1 MAGKAINGQR
11 QHADVHQRD
20 GQAAERGGDSLAA
33 QAVLGLCDQQHSQQ
47 VAHAAA
53 QAKAQA
59 LEGVRL
65 TIPAKTSATGT
76 VFGSVNAMQVA
87 AALQALGHDIDR
99 KIVDVKVPVKEVGVY
114 TAVVRFHKNVAVEVE
129 FEVIPEEEPQA

>member
-1 MAGKAINGQR
+1 MAGKAIDGQR

-53 QAKAQA
+53 KA
-59 LEGVRL
+59 E
-65 TIPAKTSATGT
+65 
-76 VFGSVNAMQVA
+76 A
-87 AALQALGHDIDR
+87 AAML
-99 KIVDVKVPVKEVGVY
+99 PVLESL
-114 TAVVRFHKNVAVEVE
+114 TAEDLHY
-129 FEVIPEEEPQA
+129 